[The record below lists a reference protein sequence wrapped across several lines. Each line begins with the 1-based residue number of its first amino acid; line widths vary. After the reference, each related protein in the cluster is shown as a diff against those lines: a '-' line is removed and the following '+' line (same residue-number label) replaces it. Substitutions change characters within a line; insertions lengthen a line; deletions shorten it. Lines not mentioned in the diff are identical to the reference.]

1 MLQGIFLA
9 VLYCFLNTEVQEAI
23 RRYLKRTSL
32 HKELLNS
39 RRDTL
44 ALEVPQTQ
52 TLCHRNGT
60 VEMLKNEAANS
71 AQEVQNE
78 NDRQENFPKRAPSLE
93 ILV

>member
-32 HKELLNS
+32 HKELLNR

-60 VEMLKNEAANS
+60 VEMRKNEANS

-78 NDRQENFPKRAPSLE
+78 NYRQENFPKRARSLE